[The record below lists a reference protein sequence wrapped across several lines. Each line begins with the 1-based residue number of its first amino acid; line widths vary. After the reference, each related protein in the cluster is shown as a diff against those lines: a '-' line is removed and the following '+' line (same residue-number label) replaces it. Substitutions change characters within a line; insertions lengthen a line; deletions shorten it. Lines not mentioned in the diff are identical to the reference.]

1 MKSTKRIFAVSAA
14 AFATFT
20 LWTLAVCFADV
31 RAVGPQNSSVGLAGI
46 NLFIHRL
53 TGVNFDLY
61 HITDWLGLIPIG
73 VCAGFGLLGMLQW
86 IKRKSIRKVDSDL
99 LILGGFFLAVI
110 AFYLLFETIPVN
122 YRPVLIDGF
131 LEVSYPSS
139 TTLLTLCVMPAAGM
153 QFRSRIENTV
163 LRRIVLLA
171 ITGFTAFMVVGRF
184 LSGVHWFSDI
194 IGGILLSAGLV
205 FLYRAFL
212 CLSQMHN
219 SR

>member
-14 AFATFT
+14 AFAAFT

-31 RAVGPQNSSVGLAGI
+31 RAIGPQNSSVGLAGI
-46 NLFIHRL
+46 NLFVHRL

-73 VCAGFGLLGMLQW
+73 VCAGFGLLGLLQW

-153 QFRSRIENTV
+153 QLRSRIKNIP

-205 FLYRAFL
+205 LLYRAFL
-212 CLSQMHN
+212 CLSQTHN

>member
-1 MKSTKRIFAVSAA
+1 MKSTKRIFAVSAVAFA
-14 AFATFT
+14 AFA

-73 VCAGFGLLGMLQW
+73 VCAGFGLLGLLQW
-86 IKRKSIRKVDSDL
+86 IKRKSIRKVDFDL

-153 QFRSRIENTV
+153 QLRSRIKNIP

-171 ITGFTAFMVVGRF
+171 ITGFTAFMAVGRF

-205 FLYRAFL
+205 LLYRAFL
-212 CLSQMHN
+212 CLSQTHN